1 MTRLDALRAIYDR
14 LARTSLSVSCGVTAL
29 AARDTIESAKA
40 RADRAL
46 YEAKRQGRGRWVEVQ
61 VEV

>member
-1 MTRLDALRAIYDR
+1 MREHRALNAI
-14 LARTSLSVSCGVTAL
+14 LAPGGITPVYQPIVTF
-29 AARDTIESAKA
+29 ESAKA